1 MHCAKHGLFRDG
13 IIAHHAKRIRRRVR
27 ANHFVMLVNYDGCQR
42 QHGKQRVGGIIQCVI
57 IGIMLIIV
65 VAVRQRT
72 PPRTQR
78 FNHGF
83 ILAYSYGSYVHDTT
97 ARS

>member
-1 MHCAKHGLFRDG
+1 
-13 IIAHHAKRIRRRVR
+13 
-27 ANHFVMLVNYDGCQR
+27 MLVNYDGCQR
-42 QHGKQRVGGIIQCVI
+42 QHGKQRIGGIIQCVV

-83 ILAYSYGSYVHDTT
+83 IVAHS
-97 ARS
+97 

>member
-42 QHGKQRVGGIIQCVI
+42 QHGKQRVGGIIQCVV

-72 PPRTQR
+72 PR
-78 FNHGF
+78 
-83 ILAYSYGSYVHDTT
+83 ILLRLLCSRHHSPFMN
-97 ARS
+97 AR